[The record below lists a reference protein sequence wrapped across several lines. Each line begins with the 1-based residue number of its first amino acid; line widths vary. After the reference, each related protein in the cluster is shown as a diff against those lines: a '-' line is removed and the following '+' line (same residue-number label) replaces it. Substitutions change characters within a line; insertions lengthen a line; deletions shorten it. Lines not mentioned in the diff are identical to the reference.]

1 MKTKHPFLCL
11 ERFCLKKT
19 QIITKSHIFWLIFV
33 LLSFSLCV
41 AIYCHLR
48 FGAVALSHQDLNS
61 ILFGKQNGHK
71 ANVLLAIRLPRLFGA
86 TLTGSALAVS
96 GTIMQAI
103 ARNPIAEPGLLGIN
117 AGAGLA
123 LVLAY
128 AFVPHLHYSLIIL
141 LSLLGSSLAATLV
154 FGLSYQSGKGYN
166 QLRLVL
172 AGAMVSIL
180 LSALGQGIT
189 NYYHLANAVI
199 GWQAGGLVG
208 VNWQMIGY
216 IAPLIILSLCL
227 AQLLSYHLTV
237 LSLSESQAKAL
248 GQKTNLISAVFMI
261 LVLILS
267 SAAVAI
273 AGSISFIGLVIPHLM
288 KHFTPHHYRYL
299 LPLCAVSGASF
310 MVWVDIACRNLN
322 PPYETPLGALVSLIG
337 FPCFLWLIRRGGRY

>member
-1 MKTKHPFLCL
+1 
-11 ERFCLKKT
+11 
-19 QIITKSHIFWLIFV
+19 
-33 LLSFSLCV
+33 
-41 AIYCHLR
+41 
-48 FGAVALSHQDLNS
+48 
-61 ILFGKQNGHK
+61 
-71 ANVLLAIRLPRLFGA
+71 
-86 TLTGSALAVS
+86 
-96 GTIMQAI
+96 MQAI
-103 ARNPIAEPGLLGIN
+103 TRNPIAEPGLLGIN

-154 FGLSYQSGKGYN
+154 FGLSYQSGKGYH

-189 NYYHLANAVI
+189 NYYHLTNAVI